1 MGLWDVLLAPLAL
14 LWKKFRHWVRMFLI
28 AVLQCGP
35 IPHHVAFIMDG
46 NRRFAQK
53 KHIPRAEGHRRG
65 FDKLMEVL
73 QWCLDIGVKEVTLY
87 AFSIENFKRS
97 QEEVTALMSLAI
109 TKIVEALDDEFVFLS
124 SQPLFCWGL
133 AVIFIRYR
141 NWFKK
146 HHVVLR
152 FVGDLE
158 LLPQKVREAVATA
171 VQRFSEFAI
180 THNNSNSKRCAGQ
193 THVCFFVFFLA
204 RDGTKERTCRRVHS
218 AS

>member
-1 MGLWDVLLAPLAL
+1 MGLWDVLLAPLTL

-109 TKIVEALDDEFVFLS
+109 TKIVEALDDEFAFLFLITHS
-124 SQPLFCWGL
+124 PFFSLVAG
-133 AVIFIRYR
+133 VIFVSHR
-141 NWFKK
+141 NWFRK

-171 VQRFSEFAI
+171 VQRFSEFA
-180 THNNSNSKRCAGQ
+180 SA
-193 THVCFFVFFLA
+193 
-204 RDGTKERTCRRVHS
+204 HS
-218 AS
+218 TT

>member
-109 TKIVEALDDEFVFLS
+109 TKIVEALDDEFVFSFFTATVLLGTCS
-124 SQPLFCWGL
+124 HLYPIQKLVQEASRRAPLCGGFG
-133 AVIFIRYR
+133 AS
-141 NWFKK
+141 
-146 HHVVLR
+146 
-152 FVGDLE
+152 
-158 LLPQKVREAVATA
+158 AT
-171 VQRFSEFAI
+171 E
-180 THNNSNSKRCAGQ
+180 
-193 THVCFFVFFLA
+193 
-204 RDGTKERTCRRVHS
+204 S
-218 AS
+218 A

>member
-1 MGLWDVLLAPLAL
+1 MGLWEVLLAPLAL

-87 AFSIENFKRS
+87 AFSIENYKRS

-124 SQPLFCWGL
+124 PPLFQNCCL
-133 AVIFIRYR
+133 SLISTQRR

-146 HHVVLR
+146 HNVVLR

-171 VQRFSEFAI
+171 VQRFSEFVA
-180 THNNSNSKRCAGQ
+180 THQHS
-193 THVCFFVFFLA
+193 LA
-204 RDGTKERTCRRVHS
+204 
-218 AS
+218 